1 MLQKYCT
8 KVSKLTAFS
17 KAALFFVSA
26 FLLLLMQVD
35 AAICQQ
41 TPQTP
46 NPKVEKK
53 VEKTAT
59 SQKSKRW
66 FELDALTISTRY
78 RFIRTRNGVTSNN
91 QAQYQLNARARF
103 KFDRAGKYA
112 VHAGLFS
119 GNSINGGWNNTGVGT
134 GDGQTNLYLKQ
145 LYFSAK
151 PVKELEI
158 QFRGIGATNGE
169 NTEITGLDN
178 DVYLTG
184 ERVVIRSPKK
194 LYFDEIGITY
204 AYLGDFTRPSVFKRF
219 KNLDKSNYHQFLV
232 RKVVNKR
239 VSFSADY
246 TFESGRDTLHQAVKV
261 KFPKSPV
268 LDSVLFENYQRLDP
282 DPGYGFNMMGDKVIG
297 KKLTLTG
304 GFAHIDR
311 SILNGDR
318 YPRGNRLHFS
328 GAYKFNP
335 EFTIS
340 SVIIQ
345 GVGPLAAP
353 TTVRTRYELLFSYN
367 ILESLRRLKVH

>member
-1 MLQKYCT
+1 MLQKYFYFI
-8 KVSKLTAFS
+8 TAF
-17 KAALFFVSA
+17 LFLWQTATVMS
-26 FLLLLMQVD
+26 
-35 AAICQQ
+35 QQ

-46 NPKVEKK
+46 NPNVQKK
-53 VEKTAT
+53 NESPNT
-59 SQKSKRW
+59 SQKIKRW
-66 FELDALTISTRY
+66 FELDALTVTTRY
-78 RFIRTRNGVTSNN
+78 RFVRTRNGVTTNN
-91 QAQYQLNARARF
+91 QQQYQLNARARF
-103 KFDRAGKYA
+103 KFDSKGKYA

-119 GNSINGGWNNTGVGT
+119 GNSINGGWNNTGIGT
-134 GDGQTNLYLKQ
+134 GDVQTNLYLKQ

-151 PVKELEI
+151 PVKEIEV
-158 QFRGIGATNGE
+158 QFGGIGATNGE

-184 ERVVIRSPKK
+184 ERIVVRAPKK
-194 LYFDEIGITY
+194 LFFDEIGVTY
-204 AYLGDFTRPSVFKRF
+204 AYLGDTTRPSVFKRF

-232 RKVVNKR
+232 RKTVNKQ

-268 LDSVLFENYQRLDP
+268 LDSVLFENYQRIDP
-282 DPGYGFNMMGDKVIG
+282 DPGYGFNIMGEKVIR
-297 KKLTLTG
+297 KKLTLGG

-328 GAYKFNP
+328 AAYKFNP

-345 GVGPLAAP
+345 GVGPLASP
-353 TTVRTRYELLFSYN
+353 TTVRTRYELIFSYN
-367 ILESLRRLKVH
+367 ILETLRRLKVH

>member
-1 MLQKYCT
+1 MLQKSIFSFIALVVLAPAAVV
-8 KVSKLTAFS
+8 VS
-17 KAALFFVSA
+17 
-26 FLLLLMQVD
+26 
-35 AAICQQ
+35 QQ
-41 TPQTP
+41 TSQTP
-46 NPKVEKK
+46 NPSVQKKDEKS
-53 VEKTAT
+53 AT
-59 SQKSKRW
+59 SQKIKRW
-66 FELDALTISTRY
+66 FELDALAVTTRY
-78 RFIRTRNGVTSNN
+78 RLIRTRNDVTTNN
-91 QAQYQLNARARF
+91 QQQYQLNARARF
-103 KFDRAGKYA
+103 KFDSKGRYA

-119 GNSINGGWNNTGVGT
+119 GSSINSGWNNTGIGT
-134 GDGQTNLYLKQ
+134 GDGVTNLYLKQ

-151 PVKELEI
+151 PVKEIEV
-158 QFRGIGATNGE
+158 QFGGIGATNGE

-184 ERVVIRSPKK
+184 ERVVIRAPKT
-194 LYFDEIGITY
+194 LYFDEIGVTY
-204 AYLGDFTRPSVFKRF
+204 AYLGDTNRPSVFKRF

-232 RKVVNKR
+232 RKAVNKR

-246 TFESGRDTLHQAVKV
+246 TFEAGRDTLHQAVKV

-282 DPGYGFNMMGDKVIG
+282 DPGYGFNIMGEKVIQ

-328 GAYKFNP
+328 AAYKFNP
-335 EFTIS
+335 EFTLS

-345 GVGPLAAP
+345 GVGPLASP
-353 TTVRTRYELLFSYN
+353 TTVRTRFEILFSYN
-367 ILESLRRLKVH
+367 ILETLRRLKVH